1 MSNSDDGIQLSPEL
15 MSDLRAAMQKQDPRT
30 SDDLLAMQY
39 LVAAAGMML
48 SDYNNP
54 QMNKMEV
61 IQELGGFM
69 KHVFDYMEGQKAPAQ
84 PPAQEAFG
92 VWKPGN

>member
-1 MSNSDDGIQLSPEL
+1 MSDDGIQLSPEL
-15 MSDLRAAMQKQDPRT
+15 MGDLRAAMAKQDPRT
-30 SDDLLAMQY
+30 EDDVMAMQY

-54 QMNKMEV
+54 QANKQEI

-69 KHVFDYMEGQKAPAQ
+69 NHVFDFLESGSQ
-84 PPAQEAFG
+84 
-92 VWKPGN
+92 VRVN

>member
-1 MSNSDDGIQLSPEL
+1 MSDDGIQLSPEL
-15 MSDLRAAMQKQDPRT
+15 MNDLRAAMEKQDPRT
-30 SDDLLAMQY
+30 KDDVMAMQY

-54 QMNKMEV
+54 QVNK
-61 IQELGGFM
+61 QEIIGELSGFM
-69 KHVFDYMEGQKAPAQ
+69 KHVFDFMEQNKPKPQ

-92 VWKPGN
+92 VWKPGQG